1 MANTKGSFEE
11 QLAELQKVVE
21 RLEQGELSLDESVSL
36 FERGALLSRACR
48 GQISNAESRI
58 QAVTDLDEDA
68 PARVEDLAMAVEEGE
83 DDEEEDDDDAYD
95 DGRL

>member
-1 MANTKGSFEE
+1 MANLKGSFEE
-11 QLAELQKVVE
+11 QLAELERVVE
-21 RLEQGELSLDESVSL
+21 RLEQGELSLDESVTL

-48 GQISNAESRI
+48 GQIASAESRI

-68 PARVEDLAMAVEEGE
+68 PVRVEDLAMAVEEDE
-83 DDEEEDDDDAYD
+83 DDEEEDANQDDY